1 MWNRLLRYAVL
12 SLLVTLLTACAQLP
26 EYAKPRT
33 IQIDN
38 LHKIP
43 TAFTY
48 RQLKPEDFRAT
59 SLPAHMSSHGENIRA
74 QSATTIRITADSD
87 FSITPWPFLNQMNYL
102 GSINHLAFE
111 AVMIPENS
119 WWNPNIKGGMTGY
132 VLQHEQIH
140 FALTEIAARKLTRDA
155 REWASN
161 LTVVKETPQQV
172 YSEIVQQ
179 IKAMINSA
187 MEANQKRHLKF
198 DQDTSL
204 SYNPSWQAW
213 WLDTVEKELN
223 QTESGKQGR

>member
-1 MWNRLLRYAVL
+1 MRKRSLIYAVL
-12 SLLVTLLTACAQLP
+12 SLGLTLLTACAQLP

-33 IQIDN
+33 IQIDDI
-38 LHKIP
+38 HKIP

-59 SLPAHMSSHGENIRA
+59 SLPAHMARHGESIRA

-87 FSITPWPFLNQMNYL
+87 FSIKRWPFLGQMNYL

-111 AVMIPENS
+111 AVMIPDNS
-119 WWNPNIKGGMTGY
+119 WWNPNIKAEMRGY

-155 REWASN
+155 REWASS
-161 LTVVKETPQQV
+161 LTVVKETPQEV
-172 YSEIVQQ
+172 YSEIIQQ
-179 IKAMINSA
+179 IKGMINSA
-187 MEANQKRHLKF
+187 MGANQKRHLKF

-213 WLDTVEKELN
+213 WLETVEKELKR
-223 QTESGKQGR
+223 TESGIQGR